1 MKEIIYNRE
10 AVVNYAKNWAFKR
23 NPKYLDFDKLGGDCT
38 NFASQCIYAGCNVM
52 NYTPVL
58 GWYYNSASDR
68 TASWTGVEYLYK
80 FLINNIGIGPRGT
93 NTTYNNLQIGDIIQ
107 IGNNNNDFYHTPVVV
122 KVTNSEIFVAAH
134 TYNAYMRNLS
144 SYNYNSIRFIHI
156 LDILKTY

>member
-10 AVVNYAKNWAFKR
+10 AVANYAKEWAFKR
-23 NPKYLDFDKLGGDCT
+23 NPKYLNFDNLGGDCT

-68 TASWTGVEYLYK
+68 TASWTGVEYLYN
-80 FLINNIGIGPRGT
+80 FLINNKGIGPKGID
-93 NTTYNNLQIGDIIQ
+93 TTFNNVQIGDIIQ
-107 IGNNNNDFYHTPVVV
+107 LGNNNNDFFHSPVVV

-134 TYNAYMRNLS
+134 TYNAYMRRLS
-144 SYNYNSIRFIHI
+144 SYNYNAIRFIHI
-156 LDILKTY
+156 LDSITTY